1 MENINSISTLFYSLD
16 DETLIKMALHE
27 KGKNLRDFCILL
39 SVDIQIEK
47 EIKEIKINLVS

>member
-27 KGKNLRDFCILL
+27 GGKNLRDFCILL
-39 SVDIQIEK
+39 SVDAQIEK
-47 EIKEIKINLVS
+47 EIEKYKSNLVS